1 MKRAILLTL
10 AALAAALAAFSVDL
24 AAVERPAIA
33 AFSGKNG
40 QIAFVSNR
48 DGNEEIY
55 VMNADGTSTTRL
67 TTNEVI
73 DEFPAFSP
81 DGTRLAFSSNR
92 DGDAE
97 IYVMNADGKDQS
109 PLTDNPADDFKP
121 DWAPVHYDFSGFYEP
136 VNNLPTTN
144 VGNAGRALPMK
155 FGLGDDQG
163 LGILAADYPKSQQ
176 IDCESET
183 PVDVLEQ
190 TRSAE
195 DSGLAYD
202 AATSQYTYVWKTR
215 KTWDGTCRQLVLR
228 LDDATDHRATFSFK

>member
-24 AAVERPAIA
+24 AAGERPAIA

-55 VMNADGTSTTRL
+55 VMNADGT
-67 TTNEVI
+67 
-73 DEFPAFSP
+73 
-81 DGTRLAFSSNR
+81 
-92 DGDAE
+92 
-97 IYVMNADGKDQS
+97 DQS

-144 VGNAGRALPMK
+144 VVNAGRAVPMK

-163 LGILAADYPKSQQ
+163 LGISPRTIPSP
-176 IDCESET
+176 S
-183 PVDVLEQ
+183 
-190 TRSAE
+190 RSIAN
-195 DSGLAYD
+195 
-202 AATSQYTYVWKTR
+202 R
-215 KTWDGTCRQLVLR
+215 RR
-228 LDDATDHRATFSFK
+228 LSTFSSRPRPRKIAASLMMRQPASTPTCGRPERPGTALAGNSS